1 MAYFRVFIIFR
12 WHNLKSIETFT
23 AVSTPTLKLS
33 GQNIWALNH
42 LWWMS
47 TEWKQLPQF
56 YICLHFQCGSILKGK
71 NLLPKEQ
78 ILSCKSRSHVERTSL
93 PREGNRKSQKLFP
106 FVKLAERLGGI
117 LIHLNMIILNNIYV
131 HGVFTEKPYSKAL
144 EQNEVYSPITTSS
157 YVTSVTSK

>member
-56 YICLHFQCGSILKGK
+56 YICLHFQCGSIL
-71 NLLPKEQ
+71 
-78 ILSCKSRSHVERTSL
+78 SCKSRSHVERTSL

-144 EQNEVYSPITTSS
+144 KQNEDYSPITTSS